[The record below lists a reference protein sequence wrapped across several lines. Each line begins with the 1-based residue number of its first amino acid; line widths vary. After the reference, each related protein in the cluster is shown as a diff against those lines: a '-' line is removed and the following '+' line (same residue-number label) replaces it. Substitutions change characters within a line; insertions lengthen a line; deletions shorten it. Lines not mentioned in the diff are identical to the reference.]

1 MTMADLLHWASGL
14 DWQEDYEYA
23 PLKSSVVAMLYT
35 RGHRDMAA
43 FTVDQDAYA
52 APGQVFR
59 YSSGDSG
66 LLSAALKGIV
76 GPARYADYPWTALFE
91 PWAFAMPSG
100 KPTPRVSS
108 SPRPTPTSPR
118 GIWRGSAC

>member
-1 MTMADLLHWASGL
+1 
-14 DWQEDYEYA
+14 
-23 PLKSSVVAMLYT
+23 LKSSVVAMLYT

-66 LLSAALKGIV
+66 LLSRAEGHRRS
-76 GPARYADYPWTALFE
+76 GPRRLSVDRA
-91 PWAFAMPSG
+91 
-100 KPTPRVSS
+100 V
-108 SPRPTPTSPR
+108 
-118 GIWRGSAC
+118 

>member
-14 DWQEDYEYA
+14 TGRKTTNT

-76 GPARYADYPWTALFE
+76 GPGRYADYPWTALFE

-100 KPTPRVSS
+100 KPTPRVSVA
-108 SPRPTPTSPR
+108 PVLRLPHR
-118 GIWRGSAC
+118 AIWRGSAC